1 MDNHSSGQSP
11 RVSIIIP
18 AYNTAPLIATCLESV
33 LSQTFS
39 DFEAIVVNDGSPDT
53 PQLEHALEPYR
64 KQIIYIVQPNKRAA
78 GARNTAIRAARGEL
92 LAFLDSDDSWLPDHL
107 ASQVKLFD
115 EDPGVDL
122 TYADAFL
129 ISELPVQQRFMERC
143 PSQGEATFEALVT
156 ERCQVPIST
165 VVARKS
171 AIVKAGCFDETLL
184 RCDDY
189 DMWVRTAFVGGKISY
204 NRKPQARLYQG
215 RPGSLGVSSV
225 KMSEAYLQILE
236 KLAQTLPLNEAQRK
250 TVHQRTAEAKAKYLL
265 EEGKA
270 QLREGHLDR
279 ARELLAEA
287 NVDLRRFKLGLVV
300 RGLGLAP
307 SLTNMI
313 FGVWQK
319 FRSA

>member
-1 MDNHSSGQSP
+1 MGSHASERNP

-18 AYNTAPLIATCLESV
+18 AYNTAALIATCLDSV
-33 LSQTFS
+33 FNQTFR
-39 DFEAIVVNDGSPDT
+39 DLEAIVVNDGSPDT
-53 PQLEHALEPYR
+53 PQLEHALQPYR

-107 ASQVKLFD
+107 ASQVTLFD
-115 EDPGVDL
+115 QDPGVDL

-129 ISELPVQQRFMERC
+129 ISELPKQQRFMERC
-143 PSQGEATFEALVT
+143 PSEGEATFEALVT
-156 ERCQVPIST
+156 ERCQIPIST

-171 AIVKAGCFDETLL
+171 AIVKAGFFDESLL

-189 DMWVRTAFVGGKISY
+189 DMWVRTAFIGGKFAY

-215 RPGSLGVSSV
+215 RPDSLGVSSA
-225 KMSEAYLQILE
+225 KMSEAYLRILE
-236 KLAQTLPLNEAQRK
+236 KLAHTLPLNEAQK
-250 TVHQRTAEAKAKYLL
+250 ITVHQRAAEAKTKYLL

-270 QLREGHLDR
+270 QLQQGHLDR

-287 NVDLRRFKLGLVV
+287 NLDLRRFKLGLVV

-307 SLTNMI
+307 NLTNMI

>member
-1 MDNHSSGQSP
+1 MENHVSERNPG
-11 RVSIIIP
+11 VSIIIP
-18 AYNTAPLIATCLESV
+18 AYNTAPLIASCLDSV
-33 LSQTFS
+33 FRQTFR
-39 DFEAIVVNDGSPDT
+39 DFEIIVVNDGSPDT
-53 PQLEHALEPYR
+53 PQLEQALQPYR
-64 KQIIYIVQPNKRAA
+64 EKIVYIVQPNKRAA

-115 EDPGVDL
+115 QDPRLDL

-129 ISELPVQQRFMERC
+129 ISELPNQQTFTERC
-143 PSQGEATFEALVT
+143 PSEGEASFEALVN
-156 ERCQVPIST
+156 ERCQIPIST

-171 AIVKAGCFDETLL
+171 AIVKAGYFDENLL

-189 DMWVRTAFVGGKISY
+189 DMWLRTAFVGGKIAY
-204 NRKPQARLYQG
+204 NRRPQARLYQG
-215 RPGSLGVSSV
+215 RPDSLGVSPV
-225 KMSEAYLQILE
+225 KMSEAYLRILE
-236 KLAQTLPLNEAQRK
+236 KAAQILPLNETQRIV
-250 TVHQRTAEAKAKYLL
+250 VHRRAAEVKANYLL

-287 NVDLRRFKLGLVV
+287 NLHLRRFKLGLVV
-300 RGLGLAP
+300 RGLGMAP
-307 SLTNMI
+307 SFTNMML
-313 FGVWQK
+313 GVWQK

>member
-1 MDNHSSGQSP
+1 MESHESERNP

-18 AYNTAPLIATCLESV
+18 AYNTASLIATCLDSV
-33 LSQTFS
+33 FSQTFC

-53 PQLEHALEPYR
+53 PQLEQALQPYR
-64 KQIIYIVQPNKRAA
+64 EKIIYIVQPNKRAA
-78 GARNTAIRAARGEL
+78 GARNTAIRAASGEL

-115 EDPGVDL
+115 EDARVDL
-122 TYADAFL
+122 AYADAFL
-129 ISELPVQQRFMERC
+129 ISELSDQQRFMQRC
-143 PSQGEATFEALVT
+143 PSEGEATFEALVT

-171 AIVKAGCFDETLL
+171 AIVKAGCFDENLL

-189 DMWVRTAFVGGKISY
+189 DMWLRTAFVGGKIVY

-215 RPGSLGVSSV
+215 RPDSLGVSRA
-225 KMSEAYLQILE
+225 KMSEADLRILE
-236 KLAQTLPLNEAQRK
+236 KLMLTLPLNAAQRAV
-250 TVHQRTAEAKAKYLL
+250 VHQRATETKAKYLL

-279 ARELLAEA
+279 ARELFAEA
-287 NVDLRRFKLGLVV
+287 NLHLRRFKLALVV

-307 SLTNMI
+307 TLTNMML
-313 FGVWQK
+313 GVWQK